1 MQFERAGTG
10 LAAAIVITV
19 AIIRGT
25 LYADG
30 RYIPAAVHSDGTG
43 NPGRDRQAARKK
55 AFEAAPWPVLANSGA
70 SWPQPGPAPRVAPAG
85 FLATSDD
92 G

>member
-1 MQFERAGTG
+1 MWRLPLHAGSLARPARFMPHRATFCIPVPPYG

-30 RYIPAAVHSDGTG
+30 RYISTG
-43 NPGRDRQAARKK
+43 NPDSDRQAAGIK
-55 AFEAAPWPVLANSGA
+55 AFEA
-70 SWPQPGPAPRVAPAG
+70 
-85 FLATSDD
+85 
-92 G
+92 